1 MVLAKQRVGY
11 DRIAVPGAL
20 EIPQVF
26 AQAAAK
32 GLFGPGKG
40 AKYRGAIIAGCVIR
54 GETSHYDIV
63 CNSTNHWVMETA
75 IRNTIPLGNA
85 LLTVDTKEQAFAR
98 ARGGE
103 AGKGGDAARALSSSD
118 LDRHAI
124 REPSSMSQTKKK
136 KQDAGG
142 SGGPMPRT
150 IARMAAVQALY
161 QMDLAGADAATVI
174 DEFVKLRF
182 SPPLPDADG
191 VLPEEDPRTRT
202 ISTALTRRT
211 SPTS

>member
-1 MVLAKQRVGY
+1 MVQDPTRAIADMTLHEGGDARVLIIEAPYYRDVTEEIIAGAAAVLAKQRVGY

-20 EIPQVF
+20 EIAQVF
-26 AQAAAK
+26 AQAAAR

-103 AGKGGDAARALSSSD
+103 AGKGGDAARACLR
-118 LDRHAI
+118 LI
-124 REPSSMSQTKKK
+124 WTGTQFEN
-136 KQDAGG
+136 
-142 SGGPMPRT
+142 
-150 IARMAAVQALY
+150 QA
-161 QMDLAGADAATVI
+161 
-174 DEFVKLRF
+174 
-182 SPPLPDADG
+182 P
-191 VLPEEDPRTRT
+191 
-202 ISTALTRRT
+202 
-211 SPTS
+211 